1 MKTIILLLFA
11 ALFSLSNCTEEI
23 IIDKIFRDTVYI
35 DKPQSFA
42 PTFVTVTDTIEIHTI
57 DTVEVRIVIHE
68 TDTLIQYVTKDSII
82 VQEVEKIIYHTDTVK
97 VTIVQHDTIVNE
109 IEVVRIDTVIRNVI
123 QHDTVTVTVY
133 DRTVVYLDTLHM
145 PLYWKSLNFVPQEL
159 EIYVREFYGR
169 GLADGWNLRGGPLVI
184 QYVHDLAGEGWNS
197 FSYWIGEEQMVI
209 EVNGALDPKFLYTCV
224 LRELGRLQ
232 LKKKYV
238 TSGDLIMN
246 IYFDPERLTID
257 SPDKESYLSDLFSNP
272 I

>member
-1 MKTIILLLFA
+1 MKTLILLLFA

-42 PTFVTVTDTIEIHTI
+42 PTFVTVTDTIEIHTV
-57 DTVEVRIVIHE
+57 DTVEVRVVIHE
-68 TDTLIQYVTKDSII
+68 TDTLIQYVFRDSTII
-82 VQEVEKIIYHTDTVK
+82 KEIEKIVNHYDTIFIVDRDTIFQTVTDTLVL
-97 VTIVQHDTIVNE
+97 TE
-109 IEVVRIDTVIRNVI
+109 
-123 QHDTVTVTVY
+123 TVY
-133 DRTVVYLDTLHM
+133 TTRYLDTLHV
-145 PLYWKSLNFVPQEL
+145 PLYWKSLHFVPEEL
-159 EIYVREFYGR
+159 TPFVQEFYTQAR
-169 GLADGWNLRGGPLVI
+169 LRGWTNNGGALVI
-184 QYVHDLAGEGWNS
+184 QYTHDLAGEGWNS

-232 LKKKYV
+232 LKKKYM

-246 IYFDPERLTID
+246 IYFDPEKLTID
-257 SPDKESYLSDLFSNP
+257 SPDKESYLRDLYSNP